1 MKRPVLLLYGIVSYA
16 AFNISFLYLAGFLLD
31 VGVPKSINEG
41 NVASL
46 GIAAV
51 TNFGLIFLFGFF
63 HSLMARQWF
72 KNWWTRF
79 VPVEAERSTYVLQAA
94 AFLSLLMGFW
104 KPMPAEIWSVT
115 GWSAVAVYL
124 VFAIGLTILLLS
136 TFLIDHFELFGL
148 RQVWSAGRGSSMP
161 SPRFR
166 TPLLYKL
173 VRHPMQLGVMLAFFA
188 TPHMTVGHLFFAVA
202 MTGYVLIGLYF
213 EERALVREFGDNYRD
228 YQARVPMLLPNPLR
242 LFSRA
247 PSKHAA

>member
-1 MKRPVLLLYGIVSYA
+1 
-16 AFNISFLYLAGFLLD
+16 
-31 VGVPKSINEG
+31 
-41 NVASL
+41 
-46 GIAAV
+46 
-51 TNFGLIFLFGFF
+51 
-63 HSLMARQWF
+63 
-72 KNWWTRF
+72 
-79 VPVEAERSTYVLQAA
+79 
-94 AFLSLLMGFW
+94 
-104 KPMPAEIWSVT
+104 
-115 GWSAVAVYL
+115 
-124 VFAIGLTILLLS
+124 
-136 TFLIDHFELFGL
+136 
-148 RQVWSAGRGSSMP
+148 MP

-242 LFSRA
+242 LFSSA